1 MKISDS
7 PPQKRRRCAETAGL
21 IPAQPVT
28 DPTTNPDTQ
37 ALSSYQIAG
46 EPILDGSK
54 PGSSSNFDPKVFTAF
69 TGEELS
75 PDILKRLED
84 VSGGDMERAINMQV
98 RF

>member
-7 PPQKRRRCAETAGL
+7 PPQKRRRCAKTASL

-28 DPTTNPDTQ
+28 DPTTNPDTET
-37 ALSSYQIAG
+37 LPTCLRAG
-46 EPILDGSK
+46 EPILDGPK
-54 PGSSSNFDPKVFTAF
+54 PASSSNFDPKVFTAF
-69 TGEELS
+69 TGEELP

-98 RF
+98 KF